1 MVVGCATNADCTC
14 SAPICTLGACG
25 GSSTCYT
32 ATTASYTETEHEEE
46 EADDNTAETAA
57 AVATIA
63 AAAAAAPPPVNMFPP
78 QGAPQPGN
86 IAAGGGLTPAV
97 ALTVATVATDVALLT
112 AGIAGAVVISVYSS
126 DLAQTGFLIPRTV
139 DATAAL
145 FTEPDDAI
153 PNTSISR
160 QSSYGGFPN
169 NRACKRPI
177 IRLGAKINA
186 IENKKKQSPFIRKIS
201 KRFAK
206 VQARIAPIK
215 MRVVDKLGIGCLV
228 PKLIHP
234 FEPMFRYLRCKLG
247 LDEDEYMEAAQCNE
261 ISCDESLEEKVI
273 TNSRPAPMIM
283 MDLDVQTMSDCFGE
297 MREVQYGARVL
308 AKIVRDA
315 SCDDPQYEQI
325 CQELMNENRVIEEDG
340 CRTRNC
346 TGQEDDPFRPCFGC
360 EGFVARQIFGS
371 DYYNDR
377 ERSFISRQTGENF
390 QTTKQSRRLICR
402 NGRQNCRLRVSRGM
416 QLRKRTYARA
426 QEFVQS
432 EQYLTEEDTNILRYY
447 IRR

>member
-1 MVVGCATNADCTC
+1 MKK
-14 SAPICTLGACG
+14 SILICLKA
-25 GSSTCYT
+25 
-32 ATTASYTETEHEEE
+32 
-46 EADDNTAETAA
+46 
-57 AVATIA
+57 
-63 AAAAAAPPPVNMFPP
+63 
-78 QGAPQPGN
+78 
-86 IAAGGGLTPAV
+86 
-97 ALTVATVATDVALLT
+97 ATVATDVALLT

-169 NRACKRPI
+169 SRACKRPI

-186 IENKKKQSPFIRKIS
+186 IENKKKQSPLFRKIS
-201 KRFAK
+201 KRVAK
-206 VQARIAPIK
+206 IQASIAPIK

-261 ISCDESLEEKVI
+261 ISCEESLEEKVI

-315 SCDDPQYEQI
+315 SCDDPQYQQI

-340 CRTRNC
+340 CRTR
-346 TGQEDDPFRPCFGC
+346 
-360 EGFVARQIFGS
+360 
-371 DYYNDR
+371 
-377 ERSFISRQTGENF
+377 
-390 QTTKQSRRLICR
+390 K
-402 NGRQNCRLRVSRGM
+402 
-416 QLRKRTYARA
+416 
-426 QEFVQS
+426 
-432 EQYLTEEDTNILRYY
+432 
-447 IRR
+447 